1 MKIIKLLSLVTL
13 LVSTYG
19 CVPFDKIYSHD
30 FNSGYFKLKS
40 NGSKPEKIYLNL
52 TEDSLFVYPVIN
64 KNKSV
69 VLDTIGIRADKI
81 SSVSQG
87 SSIYQSTFI
96 KTSAD
101 VDLSTVIVKYRPA
114 VANVQ
119 SQLNSN
125 VNGILYAGF
134 RKDFFRIKSH
144 TSPLRDLNT
153 FIRHTGFDFGFF
165 AGIGIT
171 PVNPTVTMNRTT
183 QEYDGIVF
191 QKGISVFGTFENMSI
206 GIALGFDN
214 LLDNNKNI
222 WIYNQ
227 KPWIGI
233 VLGIANF

>member
-1 MKIIKLLSLVTL
+1 MKIIKLSGLAIL
-13 LVSTYG
+13 LFSTYS

-30 FNSGYFKLKS
+30 FNSGYFKLKTYS
-40 NGSKPEKIYLNL
+40 PKPEKIYLDL
-52 TEDSLFVYPVIN
+52 TEDSLIVYPVVG
-64 KNKSV
+64 KEKSV
-69 VLDTIGIRADKI
+69 LSDTSEIMAYKI
-81 SSVSQG
+81 SSIRPG
-87 SSIYQSTFI
+87 SNLYKSTFI

-153 FIRHTGFDFGFF
+153 FIRHTGFDFGLF

-191 QKGISVFGTFENMSI
+191 QKGISVFGTFETMSI